1 MTPHVCENVRNS
13 FSDYLDG
20 DVNGHEMQ
28 AIAAHLASCTSCTEE
43 FEGWRAMQQSLSTLR
58 TAKAPRDLSLKLRL
72 AISRERAAR
81 QSKWRDSLSL
91 FWDNRLRPFALQA
104 AGGFACAVGL
114 ITAIVFLLGVVPPPS
129 AVLANDEPLGA
140 ITAPHYLYSAVEPRP
155 ILVPSRDPN
164 AFDASSTIVVEAMI
178 DSSGR
183 VYDYSVVSAPDGP
196 DAPAIQA
203 QVVDQLLL
211 SVFRPGSAFGIP
223 VKGRV
228 LMTFSA
234 VSIHA

>member
-1 MTPHVCENVRNS
+1 MTPICDTIRNS

-28 AIAAHLASCTSCTEE
+28 AIAAHLESCKSCKDE
-43 FEGWRAMQQSLSTLR
+43 FAGWRAMQQTLTTLR
-58 TAKAPRDLSLKLRL
+58 TNKAPRDLGLKLRL

-81 QSKWRDSLSL
+81 QSTWRDSLSL
-91 FWDNRLRPFALQA
+91 TWDNTFRPFILQA
-104 AGGFACAVGL
+104 AGGLACAVAL
-114 ITAIVFLLGVVPPPS
+114 VTTITFLLGVVPPPN

-155 ILVPSRDPN
+155 IVIANQAPDQ
-164 AFDASSTIVVEAMI
+164 SSTIVVEAMI
-178 DSSGR
+178 GSNGR
-183 VYDYSVVSAPDGP
+183 VYDYTVVSAPDGP
-196 DAPAIQA
+196 EAPAIQA

-211 SVFRPGSAFGIP
+211 SVFRPASVFGVP
-223 VKGRV
+223 VKGHV
-228 LMTFSA
+228 LMTFSG